1 VRWNDVQLFQL
12 LRLLQLVS
20 KETSI
25 PRSRHEETRELP
37 REIDDAMNAR
47 CMQARKTTHGLLP
60 V

>member
-25 PRSRHEETRELP
+25 PRSRHEETLP

-47 CMQARKTTHGLLP
+47 CMQAKKTTHSLLP